1 MLIDFFLN
9 LKRSGIK
16 CSLKEL
22 LDLIHALDK
31 RIVTISTEDFY
42 YLSRSLMVKDEKY
55 FDRFDRAFSVFF
67 SGIDNV
73 DLDFLKDEIPEEW
86 LRKEFEKTLSQEDR
100 EKIKSIKDLEELMKK
115 FMETF
120 NEQRNR
126 HQGGNKWIGT
136 GGTSPYGAYG
146 SNPFGIR
153 IGQDGNR
160 NFSAVKVWDKRKYIN
175 LDDDIEIGTRN
186 IKVALKKLRK
196 FARINGDDELD
207 LKETIKCTA
216 KNGGYVD
223 IKMRPERKNQVKVL
237 LFIDVGGSMDPH
249 VKLCEELFSAAR
261 YEFKNMEYYYF
272 HNFIYEGVWKDND
285 RREEIIDVQNL
296 VNKYGKDYKIII
308 VGDAFM
314 GIYEITHING
324 SIEHYNE
331 KPGEF
336 YFRRIKNHFNRV
348 VWLNPI
354 PKDEWEYS
362 QSIEYT
368 RYLAEDKM
376 YNLTIDGISKAVSYL
391 AK

>member
-237 LFIDVGGSMDPH
+237 LFFDVGGSMDPH

-272 HNFIYEGVWKDND
+272 HNFIYEGVWKDNN

>member
-237 LFIDVGGSMDPH
+237 LFFDVGGSMDPH

-261 YEFKNMEYYYF
+261 YEFKNMEYII
-272 HNFIYEGVWKDND
+272 FIILFMKAFGKIMIEG
-285 RREEIIDVQNL
+285 
-296 VNKYGKDYKIII
+296 
-308 VGDAFM
+308 
-314 GIYEITHING
+314 
-324 SIEHYNE
+324 
-331 KPGEF
+331 
-336 YFRRIKNHFNRV
+336 NR
-348 VWLNPI
+348 
-354 PKDEWEYS
+354 
-362 QSIEYT
+362 
-368 RYLAEDKM
+368 
-376 YNLTIDGISKAVSYL
+376 
-391 AK
+391 

>member
-237 LFIDVGGSMDPH
+237 LFFDVGGSMDPH

-296 VNKYGKDYKIII
+296 LNKYGKDYKIII

-354 PKDEWEYS
+354 TKDEWEYS

>member
-153 IGQDGNR
+153 IWQDGNR

-237 LFIDVGGSMDPH
+237 LFFDVGGSMDPH

>member
-9 LKRSGIK
+9 LKRSGIN

-31 RIVTISTEDFY
+31 EIISISTEDFY
-42 YLSRSLMVKDEKY
+42 YLSRSMMVKDEKY

-67 SGIDNV
+67 DGIDNV
-73 DLDFLKDEIPEEW
+73 NLDFLKNEIPEEW
-86 LRKEFEKTLSQEDR
+86 LRKEFEKTLSKEERD
-100 EKIKSIKDLEELMKK
+100 KIKSIKDLEELMKK
-115 FMETF
+115 FMERF

-126 HQGGNKWIGT
+126 HQGGSKWIGT
-136 GGTSPYGAYG
+136 GGTSPFGAYG

-196 FARINGDDELD
+196 FARINGQDELD
-207 LKETIKCTA
+207 LEGTINQTA

-237 LFIDVGGSMDPH
+237 LFFDVGGSMDPH
-249 VKLCEELFSAAR
+249 IKLCQELFSAAK

-272 HNFIYEGVWKDND
+272 HNFIYEGVWRDND
-285 RREEIIDVQNL
+285 RREEIIDIQNL
-296 VNKYGKDYKIII
+296 VNKFGKDYKIII

-336 YFRRIKNHFNRV
+336 YFRRMKNHFDKI

-354 PKDEWEYS
+354 PKEEWEYS

-368 RYLAEDKM
+368 RYLTENKM
-376 YNLTIDGISKAVSYL
+376 YNLTVDGISKAVSYL

>member
-237 LFIDVGGSMDPH
+237 LFFDVGGSMDPH

-324 SIEHYNE
+324 SKEHYNE

>member
-9 LKRSGIK
+9 LKRSGIN

-31 RIVTISTEDFY
+31 EIISISTEDFY
-42 YLSRSLMVKDEKY
+42 YLSRSMMVKDEKY

-67 SGIDNV
+67 DGIDNV
-73 DLDFLKDEIPEEW
+73 NLDFLKNEIPEEW
-86 LRKEFEKTLSQEDR
+86 LRKEFEKTLSKEERD
-100 EKIKSIKDLEELMKK
+100 KIKSIKDLEELMKK
-115 FMETF
+115 FMERF

-126 HQGGNKWIGT
+126 HQGGSKWIGT
-136 GGTSPYGAYG
+136 GGTSPFGAYG

-196 FARINGDDELD
+196 FARINGQDELD
-207 LKETIKCTA
+207 LEGTINQTA

-237 LFIDVGGSMDPH
+237 LFFDVGGSMDPH
-249 VKLCEELFSAAR
+249 IKLCQELFSAAK

-272 HNFIYEGVWKDND
+272 HNFIYEGVWRDND
-285 RREEIIDVQNL
+285 RREEIIDIQNL
-296 VNKYGKDYKIII
+296 VNKFGKDYKIII

-336 YFRRIKNHFNRV
+336 YFRRMKNHFDKI

-354 PKDEWEYS
+354 PKEEWEYS

-368 RYLAEDKM
+368 RYLTENNMMMRK
-376 YNLTIDGISKAVSYL
+376 
-391 AK
+391 

>member
-67 SGIDNV
+67 NGIDNV

-237 LFIDVGGSMDPH
+237 LFFDVGGSMDPH

>member
-9 LKRSGIK
+9 LKRSGIN

-31 RIVTISTEDFY
+31 EIISISTEDFY
-42 YLSRSLMVKDEKY
+42 YLSRSMMVKDEKY

-67 SGIDNV
+67 DGIDNV
-73 DLDFLKDEIPEEW
+73 NLDFLKNEIPEEW
-86 LRKEFEKTLSQEDR
+86 LRKEFEKTLSKEERD
-100 EKIKSIKDLEELMKK
+100 KIKSIKDLEELMKK
-115 FMETF
+115 FMERF

-126 HQGGNKWIGT
+126 HQGGSKWIGT
-136 GGTSPYGAYG
+136 GGTSPFGAYG

-196 FARINGDDELD
+196 FARFNGQDELD
-207 LKETIKCTA
+207 LEGTINQTA

-237 LFIDVGGSMDPH
+237 LFFDVGGSMDPH
-249 VKLCEELFSAAR
+249 IKLCQELFSAAK

-272 HNFIYEGVWKDND
+272 HNFIYEGVWRDND
-285 RREEIIDVQNL
+285 RREEIIDIQNL
-296 VNKYGKDYKIII
+296 VNKFGKDYKIII

-336 YFRRIKNHFNRV
+336 YFRRMKNHFDKI

-354 PKDEWEYS
+354 PKEEWEYS

-368 RYLAEDKM
+368 RYLTENKM
-376 YNLTIDGISKAVSYL
+376 YNLTVDGISKAVSYL

>member
-1 MLIDFFLN
+1 
-9 LKRSGIK
+9 
-16 CSLKEL
+16 
-22 LDLIHALDK
+22 
-31 RIVTISTEDFY
+31 
-42 YLSRSLMVKDEKY
+42 
-55 FDRFDRAFSVFF
+55 
-67 SGIDNV
+67 
-73 DLDFLKDEIPEEW
+73 
-86 LRKEFEKTLSQEDR
+86 
-100 EKIKSIKDLEELMKK
+100 MKK

-237 LFIDVGGSMDPH
+237 LFFDVGGSMDPH

>member
-237 LFIDVGGSMDPH
+237 LFFDVGGSMDPH

>member
-16 CSLKEL
+16 CSLNEF

-55 FDRFDRAFSVFF
+55 FDRFDRAVSVFF

-136 GGTSPYGAYG
+136 GGTSPYRAYG

-237 LFIDVGGSMDPH
+237 LFFDVGGSMDPH

>member
-216 KNGGYVD
+216 KNCGYVD

-237 LFIDVGGSMDPH
+237 LFFDVGGSMDPH
-249 VKLCEELFSAAR
+249 VKLCEELFSDDR
-261 YEFKNMEYYYF
+261 YEFKNMEY
-272 HNFIYEGVWKDND
+272 
-285 RREEIIDVQNL
+285 
-296 VNKYGKDYKIII
+296 
-308 VGDAFM
+308 
-314 GIYEITHING
+314 
-324 SIEHYNE
+324 
-331 KPGEF
+331 
-336 YFRRIKNHFNRV
+336 
-348 VWLNPI
+348 
-354 PKDEWEYS
+354 
-362 QSIEYT
+362 
-368 RYLAEDKM
+368 
-376 YNLTIDGISKAVSYL
+376 
-391 AK
+391 

>member
-160 NFSAVKVWDKRKYIN
+160 NFSAGKVWDKRKYIN

-237 LFIDVGGSMDPH
+237 LFFDVGGSMDPH

>member
-22 LDLIHALDK
+22 LDLINALDK

-237 LFIDVGGSMDPH
+237 LFFDVGGSMDPH

>member
-153 IGQDGNR
+153 IGQDCNR

-237 LFIDVGGSMDPH
+237 LFFDVGGSMDPH

>member
-1 MLIDFFLN
+1 
-9 LKRSGIK
+9 
-16 CSLKEL
+16 
-22 LDLIHALDK
+22 
-31 RIVTISTEDFY
+31 
-42 YLSRSLMVKDEKY
+42 
-55 FDRFDRAFSVFF
+55 
-67 SGIDNV
+67 
-73 DLDFLKDEIPEEW
+73 
-86 LRKEFEKTLSQEDR
+86 
-100 EKIKSIKDLEELMKK
+100 MKK

-237 LFIDVGGSMDPH
+237 LFFDVGGSMDPH

-314 GIYEITHING
+314 GIYEIIH
-324 SIEHYNE
+324 
-331 KPGEF
+331 P
-336 YFRRIKNHFNRV
+336 KN
-348 VWLNPI
+348 
-354 PKDEWEYS
+354 
-362 QSIEYT
+362 
-368 RYLAEDKM
+368 
-376 YNLTIDGISKAVSYL
+376 
-391 AK
+391 